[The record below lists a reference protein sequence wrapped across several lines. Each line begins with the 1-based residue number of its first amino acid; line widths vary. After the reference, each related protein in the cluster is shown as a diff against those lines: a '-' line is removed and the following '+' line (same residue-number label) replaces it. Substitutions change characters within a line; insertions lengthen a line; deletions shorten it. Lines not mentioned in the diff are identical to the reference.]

1 MFAEWA
7 AANGQLPKKS
17 RFTIDDI
24 RAKVDL
30 KLAQWRE
37 EGLFLAADAVEDF
50 FEDLI
55 SDLTEDTDD

>member
-37 EGLFLAADAVEDF
+37 EAFSAAADAVKIF
-50 FEDLI
+50 LMN
-55 SDLTEDTDD
+55 